1 MTQKIKSLRKVIE
14 IEGAKEGLIAQQL
27 LIADLKV
34 LVQHQEALQLLS
46 LMTNQKADSSL
57 DHAQG
62 LVLDHVQGQNQWSRQ
77 SVVDLPPLSFKLTI
91 V

>member
-1 MTQKIKSLRKVIE
+1 MIG

-27 LIADLKV
+27 LKVDLKV
-34 LVQHQEALQLLS
+34 LVQHQEVLQLLS
-46 LMTNQKADSSL
+46 LTTKQKAGNSL

-62 LVLDHVQGQNQWSRQ
+62 LVLDHDPDQNPLSKQIE
-77 SVVDLPPLSFKLTI
+77 VDPPPLSFKLTT

>member
-62 LVLDHVQGQNQWSRQ
+62 LVRDHVQGQNRSSRQ

>member
-27 LIADLKV
+27 LKVDLKV
-34 LVQHQEALQLLS
+34 LVQHQEVLPLLS
-46 LMTNQKADSSL
+46 LTTKQRAGGSL

-62 LVLDHVQGQNQWSRQ
+62 QVLDHDPGQNPLSKETE
-77 SVVDLPPLSFKLTI
+77 VDPPLLSFKPTI